1 MVQKVEILVINPI
14 IRKGDKARLIPHGL
28 GIISN
33 LIRRDLKITPEFLDI
48 NAERPTD
55 RQVEHLV
62 DDINPDVVLIGGLIP
77 IYKEVIK
84 WSKYI
89 KNTYPETVIISG
101 GSVASSIPDILLRN
115 SDVDI
120 ICMNEGEKTTIDLL
134 RNIKRRDIK
143 GIAYRNKKTIINEPR
158 NLITDLDT
166 ESMLPAYDLLPME
179 TYLNNQ
185 AIGLG
190 REIDFISSRGCPFMC
205 SFCWQPWGKKPRLHS
220 AKFIINAIKDLIRDY
235 DIDFV
240 TFMDDE
246 FLINKK
252 RVKEFCNDINGLDKK
267 ILWSCNG
274 RSNIIAKDES
284 LLKKMRNSNC
294 VSVAYG
300 FESGSQRMLDS
311 MHKKQTI
318 AQMEKVTELN
328 RKYGMPIPVSFILGM
343 PTEDWDSVRSTMEFC
358 YRNTIPLD
366 SLMFATPYPG
376 TEIYEFAKDTGRI
389 TNEDEFVS
397 LLKDARDFTIN
408 LTDTFTDEQLIS
420 LRDWMMD
427 STRRNYD
434 NHITKDEIIEKTK
447 VLFGDLY
454 DKSNLDE
461 NDWEHRF
468 KHGGISIF

>member
-1 MVQKVEILVINPI
+1 MEILVINPI
-14 IRKGDKARLIPHGL
+14 IRKDDKARLIPHGL

-55 RQVEHLV
+55 RQVEHII
-62 DDINPDVVLIGGLIP
+62 DDIRPDAVLIGGLIP
-77 IYKEVIK
+77 VYKEVIK

-89 KNTYPETVIISG
+89 KDTYPETVIVSG

-120 ICMNEGEKTTIDLL
+120 IVMNEGEKTTIDFL
-134 RNIKRRDIK
+134 RNINRRDQN
-143 GIAYRNKKTIINEPR
+143 GIAYRKDNKTIINPPQP
-158 NLITDLDT
+158 LIQDLDT
-166 ESMLPAYDLLPME
+166 ESILPAYDLIPME
-179 TYLNNQ
+179 TYLNNN

-205 SFCWQPWGKKPRLHS
+205 SFCWQPWGKTPRLHS
-220 AKFIINAIKDLIRDY
+220 SGFILNAVKFLISEY

-240 TFMDDE
+240 AFMDDE
-246 FLINKK
+246 FLINNS
-252 RVKEFCNDINGLDKK
+252 RVKEFCDGINKLDKK

-274 RSNIIAKDES
+274 RSNIIANNED
-284 LLKKMRNSNC
+284 LLKKMRNNNC

-318 AQMEKVTELN
+318 KQMEAVIKLN

-343 PTEDWDSVRSTMEFC
+343 PREDLDSIADTLKFC
-358 YRNTIPLD
+358 ERNHIPLD

-376 TEIYEFAKDTGRI
+376 TEIYNFARKTGRI
-389 TNEDEFVS
+389 TNEDKFVS
-397 LLKDARDFTIN
+397 TLRDARDFTIN
-408 LTDTFTDEQLIS
+408 LTDTFTDEQLITA
-420 LRDWMMD
+420 RHVMMKA
-427 STRRNYD
+427 TRELYENY
-434 NHITKDEIIEKTK
+434 ISKDEIVEKTK
-447 VLFGDLY
+447 ALFGDLY

-461 NDWEHRF
+461 SDWEHRF